1 MHLFHNQYPS
11 IFKDQSM
18 CKGRKKSWTIN
29 VGPIA
34 FIGCTWI
41 SSLKKKTFVNT
52 SLESQRSLV
61 KSDIQLCTSESYNT
75 FIRVA
80 TMSNKWVHD
89 FSTSIVQSPAL
100 KTSGRIVWQ
109 MMGPSISRCSCVIPY
124 GIKSSR

>member
-18 CKGRKKSWTIN
+18 CEGRKKSWTIN
-29 VGPIA
+29 VRSIA

-41 SSLKKKTFVNT
+41 SSLKQKKLNNT
-52 SLESQRSLV
+52 CLKSHGMIS
-61 KSDIQLCTSESYNT
+61 KSDVMYICNT

-89 FSTSIVQSPAL
+89 FSTSMVQSPAL
-100 KTSGRIVWQ
+100 NTSGRIVWQ
-109 MMGPSISRCSCVIPY
+109 IMGPSISRCSCVIPC
-124 GIKSSR
+124 GMKSS